1 MQRQLFLLRAFSVH
15 LIYSLTTKKETLTIQ
30 KIIELLCREEDVDLA
45 SALTETAKFLKAICK
60 LDFVTPNM
68 AKRAFGILQTNSV
81 GLAPHGRALY
91 PIVSIMSHSCV
102 PNITS
107 MLNPGE
113 AIAFRAN
120 RVIEKDEELTIR

>member
-1 MQRQLFLLRAFSVH
+1 MFATF
-15 LIYSLTTKKETLTIQ
+15 
-30 KIIELLCREEDVDLA
+30 REEDADLSQA
-45 SALTETAKFLKAICK
+45 IEETAKFLTKICK
-60 LDFVTPNM
+60 LDFVTADK

-91 PIVSIMSHSCV
+91 PVVSIMSHSCV
-102 PNITS
+102 PNLTS

-120 RVIEKDEELTIR
+120 RVMEKGEELSIRYINFMKHMLCGSRFCKFILSIF

>member
-1 MQRQLFLLRAFSVH
+1 M
-15 LIYSLTTKKETLTIQ
+15 
-30 KIIELLCREEDVDLA
+30 ELSA
-45 SALTETAKFLKAICK
+45 ALTETAKFLAKICK
-60 LDFVTPNM
+60 LDYVTADK
-68 AKRAFGILQTNSV
+68 AKTAFGILQTNSV

-91 PIVSIMSHSCV
+91 PVVSIMSHSCV

-120 RVIEKDEELTIR
+120 RVINKDEELTIRYVTLFYLVKLHLLR